1 MMWLMQ
7 NFLFSLANVEMYLVV
22 ATVFRRF
29 ELKLFET
36 DRQRDVDSSRD
47 CFVGVPSSS
56 SPGIRVL
63 LAQQIN

>member
-1 MMWLMQ
+1 MHKSI
-7 NFLFSLANVEMYLVV
+7 FSLANVEMYLVV

-29 ELKLFET
+29 ELELFET

-47 CFVGVPSSS
+47 CFVGVPSSN

-63 LAQQIN
+63 LAQDVN